1 MVIEQNTVIGGEIV
15 GIGKIRADGSEEF
28 TWLKDPIHNQ
38 ITTKGIDNLLM
49 WNGGNALPSSNTD
62 KEISSLYMPCQ
73 AVQSNY
79 YQSGVIDA
87 KDSNVIRTGVLYYS
101 AYGDGR
107 GSIDPDTATD
117 LIHKISNYS
126 TSFKKGRYFNGS
138 NCVSVAGN
146 HQLQFRVTHTY
157 SAATEHQNVN
167 EIGFYHKVEPSGD
180 YTLFSRVQLDNTYEL
195 EVGESLLITYQLNV
209 KYPSQPK
216 HIDDF
221 FGLKDINGNT
231 LQANETTCIK
241 VNNLSW
247 TSYFLY
253 NCNSY
258 VAGSTSYSNYT
269 WAPAIPI
276 ISNSYIDH
284 PSGPSTTNPWGI
296 PSFAVYKTNKI
307 PYGSKEYGWRP
318 VWGLKYETELRCIM
332 IPNDVTN
339 LEMMN
344 VNGPTLENVKYQES
358 VITTQILPYTP
369 GAKYRD
375 YVLILQP
382 GYPNLNSGENYVDF
396 NVLVFNGIAYR
407 FGYYDNG
414 TWVPQKL
421 RKTGDQLYKLTYRMS
436 YTAE

>member
-28 TWLKDPIHNQ
+28 TWMKNPIHNQ

-49 WNGGNALPSSNTD
+49 WTGSSVTPSTGIGN
-62 KEISSLYMPCQ
+62 EISSLYLPCQ
-73 AVQSNY
+73 SFNT
-79 YQSGVIDA
+79 
-87 KDSNVIRTGVLYYS
+87 DSYNTNVYDSRDTSVTRTGVLYYS

-107 GSIDPDTATD
+107 GNIDPETATD
-117 LIHKISNYS
+117 LINKISNYS
-126 TSFKKGRYFNGS
+126 TTFRRGNYFNGS
-138 NCVSVAGN
+138 NCVSTSGN
-146 HQLQFRVTHTY
+146 HQLQFRCTHTY
-157 SAATEHQNVN
+157 PAATEHQNVN
-167 EIGFYHKVEPSGD
+167 EIGFYHKVEPSGN

-195 EVGESLLITYQLNV
+195 EIGESLIITYQLNV
-209 KYPSQPK
+209 KYPNQPR

-221 FGLKDINGNT
+221 FGLLDTNGNT

-241 VNNLSW
+241 AGGLNWES
-247 TSYFLY
+247 SYKG
-253 NCNSY
+253 NCVYYWKNR
-258 VAGSTSYSNYT
+258 GDGL
-269 WAPAIPI
+269 APFSFPI
-276 ISNSYIDH
+276 INNYY
-284 PSGPSTTNPWGI
+284 PWGL
-296 PSFAVYKTNKI
+296 PSYAYKYYTTHDGHI
-307 PYGSKEYGWRP
+307 QYGWRP
-318 VWGLKYETELRCIM
+318 VWGLKNETELRCIM

-344 VNGPTLENVKYQES
+344 TAGPALANTKYQES